1 LVIPAAARH
10 ALGLLPGDVLS
21 VRVEEDHLVL
31 DGAAVPAV
39 NWSEV
44 LQKAATRDIDT
55 DGLGEEVDAL
65 GVRVMA
71 FDRDAAEET
80 ARLWPLTTDAGL
92 SLAERACLALAA
104 ALGATA
110 VTTDRAWAHINVGV
124 SVQVI
129 R

>member
-1 LVIPAAARH
+1 MSSQS
-10 ALGLLPGDVLS
+10 ALRKTISSWSAGRCWPGC
-21 VRVEEDHLVL
+21 
-31 DGAAVPAV
+31 A
-39 NWSEV
+39 
-44 LQKAATRDIDT
+44 KAATRDIDT